1 MKSIGSIWMN
11 DSFYEIKENVDQSMH
26 RHHSNVCYLDV
37 SATTL
42 MKPLTWR
49 KCKIIHF
56 LEQSLNPFRCEEAPG
71 HKFGHH
77 PGIRIQDV
85 QVLSALGVNMDG

>member
-42 MKPLTWR
+42 IKPLTWR
-49 KCKIIHF
+49 NCKIIHF
-56 LEQSLNPFRCEEAPG
+56 LEQSFRT
-71 HKFGHH
+71 
-77 PGIRIQDV
+77 
-85 QVLSALGVNMDG
+85 LLGVRRHLAVIISSRMFRFSPPYELVWMDESSIG

>member
-11 DSFYEIKENVDQSMH
+11 DSFYEIKDNVDQSMH
-26 RHHSNVCYLDV
+26 RHHANVCYLDV

-42 MKPLTWR
+42 MKALTWR

-56 LEQSLNPFRCEEAPG
+56 LEQSFRT
-71 HKFGHH
+71 
-77 PGIRIQDV
+77 
-85 QVLSALGVNMDG
+85 LLGVRRHPVIILATIQESGSRMFRFSPS